1 MTDGVLP
8 PSPTL
13 APERGV
19 VNARHPMLA
28 GHFPGHP
35 IVPGAWLVAWVV
47 AAAARR
53 LTAECE
59 TRAVV
64 GIKRVKFLRP
74 LAPDQAFECAF
85 KVGAR
90 SVGNESVAHDSMR
103 FTVHSSGTLI
113 AEGSL
118 LLQLRLDCKDAR

>member
-1 MTDGVLP
+1 MTDGVLAP
-8 PSPTL
+8 LPTP

-19 VNARHPMLA
+19 VDARHPMLA

-35 IVPGAWLVAWVV
+35 IVPGAWLLAWVV

-53 LTAECE
+53 LKAEAE
-59 TRAVV
+59 ARAVV

-74 LAPDQAFECAF
+74 LAPDQPFECVF
-85 KVGAR
+85 KFGAR
-90 SVGNESVAHDSMR
+90 SVGNERFTHDSMR
-103 FTVHSSGTLI
+103 FNVHSSGALI

-118 LLQLRLDCKDAR
+118 LVQPGLD

>member
-1 MTDGVLP
+1 MTNGVVPSLP
-8 PSPTL
+8 TF

-19 VNARHPMLA
+19 VDARHPMLA

-35 IVPGAWLVAWVV
+35 IVPGAWLLAWVV

-53 LTAECE
+53 LTADCE

-85 KVGAR
+85 KFGAR
-90 SVGNESVAHDSMR
+90 SVSDEGVAHDSMR
-103 FTVHSSGTLI
+103 FTVHSSGALI

-118 LLQLRLDCKDAR
+118 LVQPRLD